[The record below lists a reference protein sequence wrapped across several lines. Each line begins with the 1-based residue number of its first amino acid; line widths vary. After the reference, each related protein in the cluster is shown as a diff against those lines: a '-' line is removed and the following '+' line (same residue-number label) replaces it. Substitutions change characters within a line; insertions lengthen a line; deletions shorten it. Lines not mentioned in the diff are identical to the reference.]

1 MNLVRCL
8 CLGAVA
14 ALVAACG
21 KGAPDAAKAPAAAS
35 GAAANAIKAPGD
47 MPVLLLSPEDL
58 RTLGGGSAASGG
70 PVITGSVQPEKR
82 ADLRA
87 EVAAVVTQVAKDNG
101 EAVKRGELLMRL
113 DDTAIRESLQ
123 SADAGARAA
132 QQAFDQAQRQVERL
146 KTLQSQGM
154 TSVQALD
161 DAEGRRNAAQSE
173 LVAARARVVSAQQQ
187 LRRTEVRAPFDGIVS
202 ERKASVGDTA
212 QVGKELVKVIDPR
225 GMRFEGQI
233 SADRMDEVK
242 VGQAASFR
250 INGFGEESFAG
261 TVRRIDATANATTRQ
276 VEVVVAFADPAKA
289 PRVAGLYA
297 EGRIAAAGGGGAAV
311 MRLAEP
317 SIVRNGNGTV
327 HVWRVK
333 DGHIAK
339 VAVQIGERDVR
350 SGEFELKAGLSE
362 GDQIL
367 RNPGTALVDGQR
379 VEFAKATAAAAAS
392 APSK

>member
-1 MNLVRCL
+1 
-8 CLGAVA
+8 
-14 ALVAACG
+14 
-21 KGAPDAAKAPAAAS
+21 
-35 GAAANAIKAPGD
+35 
-47 MPVLLLSPEDL
+47 
-58 RTLGGGSAASGG
+58 
-70 PVITGSVQPEKR
+70 
-82 ADLRA
+82 
-87 EVAAVVTQVAKDNG
+87 
-101 EAVKRGELLMRL
+101 
-113 DDTAIRESLQ
+113 
-123 SADAGARAA
+123 
-132 QQAFDQAQRQVERL
+132 
-146 KTLQSQGM
+146 
-154 TSVQALD
+154 
-161 DAEGRRNAAQSE
+161 
-173 LVAARARVVSAQQQ
+173 
-187 LRRTEVRAPFDGIVS
+187 
-202 ERKASVGDTA
+202 
-212 QVGKELVKVIDPR
+212 
-225 GMRFEGQI
+225 
-233 SADRMDEVK
+233 MDEVK
-242 VGQAASFR
+242 IGQAASFR

>member
-1 MNLVRCL
+1 M
-8 CLGAVA
+8 A
-14 ALVAACG
+14 ALLAACG
-21 KGAPDAAKAPAAAS
+21 KGAPDTAKAPPAAS
-35 GAAANAIKAPGD
+35 AALASPAKAPGD
-47 MPVLLLSPEDL
+47 MPVLLLAPEDL
-58 RTLGGGSAASGG
+58 RTIAGGGDASAG

-87 EVAAVVTQVAKDNG
+87 EVAAVVTQVARDNG

-146 KTLQSQGM
+146 KTLQAQGM

-233 SADRMDEVK
+233 SSDRLDEVQ
-242 VGQAASFR
+242 VGQRVAFR
-250 INGFGEESFAG
+250 VNGFGDEEFAG
-261 TVRRIDATANATTRQ
+261 SVRRIDATANATTRQ

-297 EGRIAAAGGGGAAV
+297 EGRIAAAAGGSGAAT

-317 SIVRNGNGTV
+317 SIVRNGNGTAS
-327 HVWRVK
+327 VWRVK
-333 DGHIAK
+333 DGRIAK
-339 VAVQIGERDVR
+339 VAVQIGERDPR
-350 SGEFELKAGLSE
+350 SGEFELKAGLAE

-367 RNPGTALVDGQR
+367 RNPGTALADGQR
-379 VEFAKATAAAAAS
+379 VEFAKAMAGAAAS
-392 APSK
+392 ASAK